1 MKFKFNFLERRL
13 WRIEEDYLYE
23 ISEDNHFHT
32 PQGIYGSEGWSLGN
46 QEEIIF
52 TFSHS
57 NLKVYYRIGIV
68 AWQKTLDL
76 PPNCEI
82 IFEFTETDRINSS

>member
-1 MKFKFNFLERRL
+1 MKFKYNFIEKKL

-23 ISEDNHFHT
+23 ICEDNYFHT

-57 NLKVYYRIGIV
+57 CLKIYYRIGIV
-68 AWQKTLDL
+68 AYQKTLDL
-76 PPNCEI
+76 PPNGET
-82 IFEFTETDRINSS
+82 IFEFTEQDYLNSS